1 MARRIKRANLRVW
14 LIRGGIGIAAGLL
27 AGFAAGAVT
36 VVLFQ
41 PPGVAEADSSAVA
54 SAPKAPIAAPV
65 QPAVA
70 DEPEPPPRENGI
82 VVPNLIGLEEGDA
95 RNAITSAGFSVG
107 SVTFKGGSEPMGTV
121 VASFPVPGEAVVLP
135 ATINLILSDGKGPPE
150 PAALPRSDNAS
161 STVRQPS

>member
-1 MARRIKRANLRVW
+1 MARRIKRASLRVW
-14 LIRGGIGIAAGLL
+14 LMRGAVGVTVGLL
-27 AGFAAGAVT
+27 AGFAAGAGT

-41 PPGVAEADSSAVA
+41 PPGVPDADSSAVA
-54 SAPKAPIAAPV
+54 IAPKTPVAAPA
-65 QPAVA
+65 QPEVTH
-70 DEPEPPPRENGI
+70 EPEPPPRENGI
-82 VVPNLIGLEEGDA
+82 VVPNVIGLEEGDA

-121 VASFPVPGEAVVLP
+121 LAAFPVPGEAVVLP

-150 PAALPRSDNAS
+150 PDAVSRSDNVS